1 MFGVESIVQYGLG
14 GIIFSQYW
22 TCMYQK
28 IVKKSKKVV
37 RGTLYEKC
45 TVWYS
50 FHKVYN
56 VTKEF
61 RDFVLRLFI
70 KCTDRYTFFLAPKIE
85 HFLFFLM

>member
-1 MFGVESIVQYGLG
+1 MAWA

-22 TCMYQK
+22 TFMYQK

-45 TVWYS
+45 TVLYS

-61 RDFVLRLFI
+61 RDFVLS
-70 KCTDRYTFFLAPKIE
+70 PKKVYRSV
-85 HFLFFLM
+85 HFL

>member
-22 TCMYQK
+22 TFMYQK

-45 TVWYS
+45 TIWYS
-50 FHKVYN
+50 FHKVDN

-61 RDFVLRLFI
+61 RDFVLSP
-70 KCTDRYTFFLAPKIE
+70 KKVTNRYTFHKVYRSV
-85 HFLFFLM
+85 HFS